1 MRLGFSACGVTDAA
15 VVDADTR
22 RIYEKYVAE
31 GRIADMNYLA
41 NYPDLRFD
49 PTQLLP
55 GCRTII
61 CVALSYYPRT
71 PLPDDT
77 YQIAYYAYGRDY
89 HEVMREKLVQLVNS
103 LAAAAGIT
111 DPSTHF
117 RSCTDTAPMLER
129 YWAVRSGI
137 GFIGRN
143 HTLIVPRLGSYF
155 FLSEVLTTIKC
166 DNYQENN
173 QDNIHNNNQDNNQE
187 NNQDSIHNNNQENNQ
202 ENNQDSNQKS
212 IQANDPLHIEARHG
226 RESVCSSCHRCID
239 ACPTG
244 ALRPDGTF
252 DARRCLSY
260 LTIEHRGPFTP
271 EQAAMVGSQPT
282 PYYIYGCDRCQRCCP
297 HNQRAVPTTEPLF
310 LPNQQLYTMTPARWQ
325 QLTREQYQVLF
336 SHSAVKRA
344 KYEGLMR
351 NIECVS

>member
-1 MRLGFSACGVTDAA
+1 MNYALLKVTIGNLGIKDTMENSQSHTIDPSVIKAEALRLGFSACGVADAD

-22 RIYEKYVAE
+22 RIYEQYIAE
-31 GRIADMNYLA
+31 GRMADMNYLA

-61 CVALSYYPRT
+61 CVALSYYPQR

-89 HEVMREKLVQLVNS
+89 HEVMRQKLAQFINS
-103 LAAAAGIT
+103 LATSAGIT
-111 DPSTHF
+111 DVSTHF
-117 RSCTDTAPMLER
+117 RPCTDTAPMLER

-143 HTLIVPRLGSYF
+143 HTLIIPRLGSYF
-155 FLSEVLTTIKC
+155 FLGEVLTTIK
-166 DNYQENN
+166 QTF
-173 QDNIHNNNQDNNQE
+173 
-187 NNQDSIHNNNQENNQ
+187 S
-202 ENNQDSNQKS
+202 SGT
-212 IQANDPLHIEARHG
+212 PLLGEGRQG
-226 RESVCSSCHRCID
+226 REPSCASCHRCMGV
-239 ACPTG
+239 CPTG
-244 ALRPDGTF
+244 ALRHDGTF

-271 EQAAMVGSQPT
+271 EQADMVSSQPT
-282 PYYIYGCDRCQRCCP
+282 PYYIYGCDRCQQCCP
-297 HNQRAVPTTEPLF
+297 HNHWTVPTTEPL
-310 LPNQQLYTMTPARWQ
+310 LQPNSLLYSMTPARWQ
-325 QLTREQYQVLF
+325 QLTREQYQQLF

-344 KYEGLMR
+344 KYDGLMR
-351 NIECVS
+351 NIECISSQQQ

>member
-1 MRLGFSACGVTDAA
+1 MENSQSHTIDFSVIKAEAMRLGFSACGVAA
-15 VVDADTR
+15 ADVVDAETR
-22 RIYEKYVAE
+22 RIYEQCMAE
-31 GRIADMNYLA
+31 GRMADMNYLA
-41 NYPDLRFD
+41 RYPDLRFD

-61 CVALSYYPRT
+61 CVALSYYPRQ

-89 HEVMREKLVQLVNS
+89 HEVMRQKLAQLIS
-103 LAAAAGIT
+103 PLAAAAGIT
-111 DPSTHF
+111 DVPSHF
-117 RSCTDTAPMLER
+117 RPCTDTAPMLER

-143 HTLIVPRLGSYF
+143 HTLIIPRLGSFF
-155 FLSEVLTTIKC
+155 FLGEVLTTIKPTAAS
-166 DNYQENN
+166 DALPFVEG
-173 QDNIHNNNQDNNQE
+173 
-187 NNQDSIHNNNQENNQ
+187 
-202 ENNQDSNQKS
+202 
-212 IQANDPLHIEARHG
+212 RRV
-226 RESVCSSCHRCID
+226 RESSCASCHRCID

-244 ALRPDGTF
+244 ALHSDGTF

-271 EQAAMVGSQPT
+271 EQADMVSSQPT

-297 HNQRAVPTTEPLF
+297 HNQRAVPTTEPL
-310 LPNQQLYTMTPARWQ
+310 LQPNQQLYSMTPTRWK
-325 QLTREQYQVLF
+325 QLTREQYQQLF
-336 SHSAVKRA
+336 AHSAVKRA

-351 NIECVS
+351 NIECVY